1 MCWIACIYGRVA
13 DKEQLLKQSLST
25 IIHRGSSVFEYKV
38 FEHIALWA
46 NRLPI
51 QWRDHGTQPLSN
63 EDHTIWAIQNGEIFN
78 YDDMRGKLEELWHNF
93 SSQCDT
99 ELLCHLYEEY
109 GVDAVNYL
117 DSEMFAF
124 VIYDAVHNAIYAGR
138 DPLWVKPLFYAYHA
152 DGSIHFASEMKQLV
166 QFDDITTVY
175 NFPKGHYYFNGEF
188 VAYKTFSLH
197 DSHITFQEAHNGLT
211 ELLIA
216 AVKKRVQTDLPIGVF
231 LSGGVDSSVV
241 MEIAHRLHPHVTALI
256 VGQPGASDYDH
267 AVRLCKAYGYT
278 YQTISSHIPTLEE
291 IANIA
296 YYTESYE
303 PLINRIS
310 ISNDFASKLAQ
321 QLWLHVVLCW
331 EWADELFGW
340 YNEFSALD
348 DTIVNKW
355 SLLLTDGLERG
366 HLLRVDRLAMK
377 HTIEVRSPFLDTAIV
392 DFALS
397 LPWSYK
403 IYKENHNIITKYLLR
418 KVAAQFLPEYIVRR
432 YKVPFHTGAGI
443 DVGYNYKRDQR
454 NDDVFAQH
462 ITKSPNKA
470 TRQEHQL
477 DTKEEEWN
485 FTIYSSYAY
494 DKLAWDEQRI
504 IVKDT
509 LKTINASA
517 KTSFLVAEFDFIPL
531 YFPLYYAQRMGIF
544 SQHGLDVE
552 FISTKGDDTT
562 HASICNNSADIGL
575 SDPLFSMMTVGQP
588 IHSHIFAQV
597 VTWTPVAAVSFNPK
611 VSIATVGDFTNYTI
625 WSYQRY
631 STTHTFACYVTNQE
645 VISLSNNVF
654 QLSHALSTGMIDIAI
669 VLLEDAYELEALW
682 WHLVYN
688 FVHDHTH
695 FLYTGLT
702 TTNLLSVAQQS
713 KLKSFVVSIKESI
726 KHITRQREQAMTIA
740 KELFPTHLALEQT
753 ITSYLSSWN
762 NDLMLHQYD
771 AQHSYQMRKTSYP
784 VLMKKFNGS
793 FFVPDTT
800 QSIITSLCS
809 KKFMRDYPFMEDAL
823 YELIRRSSTNNAA
836 LHLVWF
842 RGIGG
847 KPHTDASDRSTLSF
861 FHQFCNH
868 IRTYYPPWASATFII
883 SDMHALVNEFVGFDD
898 YVSDVI
904 QLLEDYGYDHLLLS
918 SLYDQHQKSLDDVET
933 VSPTAWASVS
943 IRQKLENQAVSH
955 FQWKNVVWWAQR
967 YYAARCLEKNMI
979 EQSYPNSIFFAHS
992 ASDMQV
998 IYPFLPTFYLRSSK
1012 SKQSKVPWFSFSNN
1026 DSLLLYDQNE

>member
-1 MCWIACIYGRVA
+1 MCWIACIYGSVA
-13 DKEQLLKQSLST
+13 DKEKLLKKSLST
-25 IIHRGSSVFEYKV
+25 IIHRGSSVFEYTV
-38 FEHIALWA
+38 LEHIALWA

-51 QWRDHGTQPLSN
+51 QGREHGVQPLSN
-63 EDHTIWAIQNGEIFN
+63 EDHTVWAIQNGEIFN
-78 YDDMRGKLEELWHNF
+78 YRYMRQKLEWLWHSF

-109 GVDAVNYL
+109 GVDAIHYL

-124 VIYDAVHNAIYAGR
+124 VIYDAGHDTIYAGR

-175 NFPKGHYYFNGEF
+175 NFPKGHYYHNGKF

-197 DSHITFQEAHNGLT
+197 DSDITFQEAYTQLT

-231 LSGGVDSSVV
+231 LSGGVDSSLV
-241 MEIAHRLHPHVTALI
+241 MEIAHRLHPNVTALI

-267 AVRLCKAYGYT
+267 AVRLCKEYGYT
-278 YQTISSHIPTLEE
+278 YQTINSHIPTLEE
-291 IANIA
+291 IADIA

-321 QLWLHVVLCW
+321 QLGLHVVLCW

-340 YNEFSALD
+340 YNEFSALGD
-348 DTIVNKW
+348 DLVNKW

-377 HTIEVRSPFLDTAIV
+377 HTIEVRSPFLDNAMV

-403 IYKENHNIITKYLLR
+403 IHKENHNIITKYLLR

-454 NDDVFAQH
+454 NADIFAQH
-462 ITKSPNKA
+462 ITTLANKA
-470 TRQEHQL
+470 TRQKHQL
-477 DTKEEEWN
+477 ETKEEERN
-485 FTIYSSYAY
+485 FNLYSSYGY
-494 DKLAWDEQRI
+494 DKLVWDEQRI

-509 LKTINASA
+509 LKTINTSTN
-517 KTSFLVAEFDFIPL
+517 TSFLVAEFDYIPL

-575 SDPLFSMMTVGQP
+575 SDPLFSMMAVGNA
-588 IHSHIFAQV
+588 IHSHIFAQI

-611 VSIATVGDFTNYTI
+611 ISIATVNEFKDYTV

-631 STTHTFACYVTNQE
+631 STTHTFACYVTNHE
-645 VISLSNNVF
+645 VVPLSNNVL
-654 QLSHALSTGMIDIAI
+654 QLSRALSTGMVDIVI

-682 WHLVYN
+682 WRLVYN
-688 FVHDHTH
+688 FVHDYKH

-713 KLKSFVVSIKESI
+713 KLKSFVASIKESI
-726 KHITRQREQAMTIA
+726 RHIARHGEQAMNIA

-753 ITSYLSSWN
+753 ISSYLHSWSK
-762 NDLMLHQYD
+762 DLALNQYD

-784 VLMKKFNGS
+784 LLMKKFNGS

-800 QSIITSLCS
+800 QSLITSLCS

-823 YELIRRSSTNNAA
+823 YGLMRKSLANNVA
-836 LHLVWF
+836 LHLVGFW
-842 RGIGG
+842 GVGG
-847 KPHTDASDRSTLSF
+847 KRHTDASDRSTLSF

-868 IRTYYPPWASATFII
+868 IRKHYPSWVSATFIL
-883 SDMHALVNEFVGFDD
+883 SDMHALVNGFSGFDD
-898 YVSDVI
+898 YLIDVVK
-904 QLLEDYGYDHLLLS
+904 LLDHYGYDHLLLS
-918 SLYDQHQKSLDDVET
+918 SLYDEYHKSLDDIEI
-933 VSPTAWASVS
+933 VSATEWTSIS
-943 IRQKLENQAVSH
+943 IRQKLENQAAKH
-955 FQWKNVVWWAQR
+955 FQEHDRILWAQR
-967 YYAARCLEKNMI
+967 YYAARRLEKNMI

-992 ASDMQV
+992 ASDMQ
-998 IYPFLPTFYLRSSK
+998 ILYPSLPTFYLWSSR
-1012 SKQSKVPWFSFSNN
+1012 SKQSSVPWFSFSDT
-1026 DSLLLYDQNE
+1026 DSFLL